1 MDTQAA
7 SSGRAFAEKQV
18 TGSTKMT
25 TISATSSTNPLLAA
39 ATSDSQSQTKQTD
52 LQNIGKTEFL
62 NLLVAQLQHQ
72 DPLDPLKNEAFVAQ
86 LATFSSLEQL
96 IGINT
101 AVTKLAGGDAAST
114 STKSSDSNTSVSS

>member
-1 MDTQAA
+1 
-7 SSGRAFAEKQV
+7 
-18 TGSTKMT
+18 MT

-114 STKSSDSNTSVSS
+114 STKSSDSNASVSS